1 MSGQTF
7 QLFNPSPFE
16 KKYSMISYL
25 FMRVFRWATG
35 LLLIMFITYAMMFY
49 GAGDPIKRMYLA
61 RDAGSGMDENVVDAL
76 REKFGL
82 DKPFGAQFGNY
93 MQNLVR
99 GDMGYSIFM
108 RRDVTDIVFAR
119 LPISIQLGL
128 AATVLM
134 TIIGIPLG
142 VLAAL
147 NHNRWPDQLI
157 VGVVVFFHAVPVF
170 VVGPIL
176 LLIFVLALG
185 LMDVPTGWKGLFH
198 TQNILPL
205 FVLLLGPMPVV
216 VRQTRAAMLEVM
228 RQDYIRTARAKG
240 VPEKMVIVRHMLRP
254 ILTPVVTSIGLI
266 MIGIINGALIVE
278 KLFNIPGFGTLTL
291 RGLQTV
297 DYPIIMATVLV
308 GAMIVMVS
316 NLLVDF
322 IYPLLDP
329 RVTRS

>member
-1 MSGQTF
+1 
-7 QLFNPSPFE
+7 
-16 KKYSMISYL
+16 MIPYL
-25 FMRVFRWATG
+25 LMRVFRWATG
-35 LLLIMFITYAMMFY
+35 LLLVLLVTYAMMFF

-61 RDAGSGMDENVVDAL
+61 RDAGSGMDEQVVEAL

-82 DKPFGAQFGNY
+82 DQPFGVQFANY
-93 MQNLVR
+93 MKNLVS

-108 RRDVTDIVFAR
+108 RRDVADIVFAR

-134 TIIGIPLG
+134 TVIGIPLG

-147 NHNRWPDQLI
+147 NHNRWIDQLI

-170 VVGPIL
+170 VIGPLL
-176 LLIFVLALG
+176 LLILVLG
-185 LMDVPTGWKGLFH
+185 LKVMDVPTGWKGLFH

-240 VPEKMVIVRHMLRP
+240 LPDKIIIVRHMLRP
-254 ILTPVVTSIGLI
+254 ILTPVITSIGLI
-266 MIGIINGALIVE
+266 MIGIINGAIIVE

-297 DYPIIMATVLV
+297 DYPIIMATVLI
-308 GAMIVMVS
+308 GALIVMIS

-322 IYPLLDP
+322 IYPWLDP